1 MFYPPENRLPFAA
14 EIDELPCADAIRQN
28 PDQLLRVALASTLAG
43 GRRARLDCALPAKG
57 IRDGEIV
64 VEDVVARY
72 RPPIFASHLDEL
84 VNEPVWGQE
93 STDHRRLKLHARLLA
108 RAIDPLSD
116 LGPEAILGPERS
128 AKRVDLLAVS
138 GAGVLT
144 AYECGSVDGRKICRL
159 FHDGV
164 ARIIVLPFAGLKD
177 PLFVRGWCF
186 SLAGTSP
193 LLGLTPET
201 LRSAWAHLLHA
212 DNGPSSPDF

>member
-1 MFYPPENRLPFAA
+1 MFYAPRNSLPFAV
-14 EIDELPCADAIRQN
+14 EIDELPCAAAIHQN
-28 PDQLLRVALASTLAG
+28 PDRLLRVALASTLAG
-43 GRRARLDCALPAKG
+43 GRRGRLDCALPAKG

-64 VEDVVARY
+64 VEDVVAGY
-72 RPPIFASHLDEL
+72 RPPVSASHLDEL

-93 STDHRRLKLHARLLA
+93 SDEHRRLKLHARLLA
-108 RAIDPLSD
+108 LAIDPSLE
-116 LGPEAILGPERS
+116 LEPEALLGQEPG

-138 GAGVLT
+138 GTGALS

-177 PLFVRGWCF
+177 PLFMRGWCF

-193 LLGLTPET
+193 LPSLTPET
-201 LRSAWAHLLHA
+201 LRSAWAYLLHA
-212 DNGPSSPDF
+212 DNRPSSPDF